1 MPEGLPQAEGLLPAE
16 WLPGAESAWSVP
28 RPEGALEVSVL
39 PPEVASDASAL
50 LPGVVVWD
58 VPVRPQAAASVEL
71 VRLPGAEVSD
81 ARGLPPEAQE
91 VRAAPAVV
99 QPSAALPWAL
109 LSSCRRDLVQ
119 VAPAQ

>member
-1 MPEGLPQAEGLLPAE
+1 MPEELPQAEGLLQAE
-16 WLPGAESAWSVP
+16 WLPGAGSAWSVP
-28 RPEGALEVSVL
+28 

-50 LPGVVVWD
+50 LPGVVAWD
-58 VPVRPQAAASVEL
+58 VPVRPQAAGSVEL